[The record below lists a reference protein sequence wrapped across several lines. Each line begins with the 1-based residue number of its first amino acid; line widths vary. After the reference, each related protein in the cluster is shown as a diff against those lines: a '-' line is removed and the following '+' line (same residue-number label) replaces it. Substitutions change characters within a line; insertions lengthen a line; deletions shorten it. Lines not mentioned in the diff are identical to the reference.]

1 MNKFSKWLGRYLWIT
16 FHILMYWI
24 VFFDICFCSKVTNDD
39 HFKHSCYI
47 SFNISKIVFFLHSQS
62 EIESGKETL
71 CMGVIIY
78 KLMVQFFFILRRIN
92 ITLVY
97 VFCAGR
103 DIAIAEWW
111 NQLFF
116 EGQKRECSIVFC
128 ISINWHANLGG
139 KDSDIQHDDFH

>member
-1 MNKFSKWLGRYLWIT
+1 MIGKISL
-16 FHILMYWI
+16 
-24 VFFDICFCSKVTNDD
+24 D
-39 HFKHSCYI
+39 YI
-47 SFNISKIVFFLHSQS
+47 SHINVLDCLFWHMFLLQSHQWWSFQTLLLYLIQHLKNCFFPSFTEWNRKWKGNTVHGCYNLQIDGS
-62 EIESGKETL
+62 I
-71 CMGVIIY
+71 
-78 KLMVQFFFILRRIN
+78 FFILRRIN

-139 KDSDIQHDDFH
+139 KDSDFQHDDFH